1 MSPSSPSPS
10 PSDATA
16 SKPRPVLRYA
26 LLALAVVVA
35 GVAVFVS
42 RDMRHMRN
50 VRSLMDVLDDPLEA
64 LQLTSLKYDAL
75 IPKDM
80 RQNLEDMLTKTSKWS
95 ETLDFQVGWELAR
108 QGAKPEHP
116 VVLIPG
122 IVSTGLES
130 WTTSEEESAYFR
142 RRLWGSTSML
152 RSALFDKEKWVKHL
166 MLDPETGLDPE
177 GIRVRAAQ
185 GLDAA
190 SYFAAGYWVWSKIIE
205 NLAAVGYDT
214 NRIHLAG
221 YDWRLS
227 MYNLEERDHFF
238 TRIMSQVETNSKI
251 YKKKT
256 VLISH
261 SMGGTVAFYFLKWM
275 EHHHGAAWID
285 KHIEALVS
293 ISGTLLGVPK
303 AMPALMTGE
312 MRDTVQVP
320 AMLAN
325 LLERFFSSR
334 ERAQL
339 FRSWAGSASMLVKG
353 GEVVW
358 GNENGAPDD
367 MDNATVTHGV
377 MMEYEPQ
384 PDSNSTRRLSAA
396 GVHDWLRLNAPK
408 TFEHMLQTNYSY
420 GFERSA
426 SQIRKNNADHTK
438 WSNPL
443 EAALPNAP
451 HMKLYCLY
459 GYNQPTERS
468 YWMHELPPE
477 DEKLHLN
484 PDHPLLTQSLN
495 NGSNPKSLSLS
506 RIDASVTRGD
516 EFPAVQQGVRLG
528 EGDGTVSLLS
538 LGAMCVE
545 GWKHKRYNPA
555 NIQVI
560 THEVFHDPS
569 AFDLRGGGSS
579 GDHID
584 ILGSHEL
591 NEAVVRVAVGLGHT
605 VEERILSPIRTY
617 AQRIAW

>member
-1 MSPSSPSPS
+1 MSRSSRPSSSS
-10 PSDATA
+10 QAAA
-16 SKPRPVLRYA
+16 SSSRPVLQYG
-26 LLALAVVVA
+26 LLALTVLVA
-35 GVAVFVS
+35 GAAVFVGCNVWQ
-42 RDMRHMRN
+42 MRH

-64 LQLTSLKYDAL
+64 LQLSSLKYDML

-80 RQNLEDMLTKTSKWS
+80 RKNLEDMLTKTSKWS
-95 ETLDFQVGWELAR
+95 DTIDFQVGWKLAE

-166 MLDPETGLDPE
+166 MLDPVTGLDPE

-205 NLAAVGYDT
+205 NLAAVGYDI
-214 NRIHLAG
+214 NQIYLAA

-238 TRIMSQVETNSKI
+238 TRIVSQVEMNMKV
-251 YKKKT
+251 YGKKT

-261 SMGGTVAFYFLKWM
+261 SMGGTVAFYFLKWA
-275 EHHHGAAWID
+275 EHHYGAAWID
-285 KHIEALVS
+285 KNVEALVS

-320 AMLAN
+320 AVLAN

-353 GEVVW
+353 GDVVW
-358 GNENGAPDD
+358 GNADGAPDD
-367 MDNATVTHGV
+367 MDNATMTHGV
-377 MMEYEPQ
+377 MMEYEPS
-384 PDSNSTRRLSAA
+384 PEHNVSRRLSASD
-396 GVHDWLRLNAPK
+396 VHDWLRQNSPT
-408 TFEHMLQTNYSY
+408 TFENMLSTNYSY

-426 SQIRKNNADHTK
+426 SQIRKNNADFTK
-438 WSNPL
+438 WANPL

-468 YWMHELPPE
+468 YWMHQLSADNEQL
-477 DEKLHLN
+477 KLN
-484 PDHPLLTQSLN
+484 PEHPLMTQSLN
-495 NGSNPKSLSLS
+495 NGSDAKALSLS
-506 RIDASVTRGD
+506 RIDASVTREN
-516 EFPAVQQGVRLG
+516 EFPAVQQGVRMG

-555 NIQVI
+555 SIKVV
-560 THEVFHDPS
+560 THEVFHDPT

-591 NEAVVRVAVGLGHT
+591 NEAVVRVATGLGHT

-617 AQRIAW
+617 AKRIAW